1 MIQLEKQ
8 IAVLGG
14 TTQEDIA
21 IQLFMENQVGRVL
34 LVTKY
39 IKTKDDKL

>member
-14 TTQEDIA
+14 TTHEDIA